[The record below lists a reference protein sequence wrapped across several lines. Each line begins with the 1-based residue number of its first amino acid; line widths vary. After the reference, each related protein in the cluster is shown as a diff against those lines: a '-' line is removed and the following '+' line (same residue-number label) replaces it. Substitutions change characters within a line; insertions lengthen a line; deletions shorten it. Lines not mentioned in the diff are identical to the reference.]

1 MPRLVT
7 AIAFKWVSV
16 LEKWDLEVYIVVHL
30 CVTIFG
36 MAVREVIVTCK
47 VYNAKGLLNLWL
59 VRTKLDVMVI
69 VAKSLV

>member
-1 MPRLVT
+1 MPRLATV
-7 AIAFKWVSV
+7 IAFKWVSV

-36 MAVREVIVTCK
+36 MAVREV
-47 VYNAKGLLNLWL
+47 
-59 VRTKLDVMVI
+59 DVMVI